1 MKVVH
6 EIAPSKEIGINNNN
20 KDCFD
25 RELGD
30 LIYVWEKLFLKLN
43 RVVPSELPV
52 SSDTR
57 FEFSIFELV

>member
-6 EIAPSKEIGINNNN
+6 EIAPSKEIGINNS

-52 SSDTR
+52 SCDTR
-57 FEFSIFELV
+57 FEFSIFEIV

>member
-6 EIAPSKEIGINNNN
+6 EIAPSKEIGINNN

-25 RELGD
+25 REVGD
-30 LIYVWEKLFLKLN
+30 LIYVWEKLFLKFN
-43 RVVPSELPV
+43 RVLPSKLPV